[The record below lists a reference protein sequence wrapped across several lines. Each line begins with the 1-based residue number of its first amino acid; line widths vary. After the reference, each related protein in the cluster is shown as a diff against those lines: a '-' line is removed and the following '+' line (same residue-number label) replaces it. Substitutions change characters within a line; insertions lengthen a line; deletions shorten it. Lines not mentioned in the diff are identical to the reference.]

1 MTAADFQLTMTALT
15 PIVVAIC
22 GTITAVYAAKAHQAA
37 TASLAQGQVNASKID
52 TVQGTV
58 DGSAHLLA
66 SNLAANQNADS
77 TVIRDLARGT
87 STPQPPPEVP

>member
-58 DGSAHLLA
+58 DGAQHLLA
-66 SNLAANQNADS
+66 SNLASSQAANEQTLRTLAAS
-77 TVIRDLARGT
+77 TI
-87 STPQPPPEVP
+87 TPKPPLEGP